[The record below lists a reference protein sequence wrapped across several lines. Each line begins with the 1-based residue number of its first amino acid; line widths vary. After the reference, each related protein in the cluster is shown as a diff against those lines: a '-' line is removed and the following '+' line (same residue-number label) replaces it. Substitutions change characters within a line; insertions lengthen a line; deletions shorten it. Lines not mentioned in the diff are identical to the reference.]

1 MANEEDFGAALL
13 RQQVGEYTNIK
24 HLDNKLEDTMKYI
37 AFMDASSMALTFG
50 VLSKQ
55 SIDNAITKKNKEH
68 ITAAYLYCNW
78 RVWKLYKTDE
88 KLAQRYQKVCDH
100 IDALIF
106 DEWKGTKQLEY
117 FIRETD

>member
-24 HLDNKLEDTMKYI
+24 HLDNKLEDKKKYI

-78 RVWKLYKTDE
+78 RVWKTYKTNE
-88 KLAQRYQKVCDH
+88 KLAQRYQEVCDH
-100 IDALIF
+100 IDALVF

>member
-1 MANEEDFGAALL
+1 MASQIDLGADIL
-13 RQQVGEYTNIK
+13 REQVGDYTNIK
-24 HLDNKLEDTMKYI
+24 NLDNDLEDMMKYLAMTDSI
-37 AFMDASSMALTFG
+37 GYALSIG
-50 VLSKQ
+50 ALSKQ
-55 SIDNAITKKNKEH
+55 AIGTALKKKDKEH

-88 KLAQRYQKVCDH
+88 KWAQCYQEVCDH
-100 IDALIF
+100 IDALVF

>member
-1 MANEEDFGAALL
+1 MASQIDLGADIL
-13 RQQVGEYTNIK
+13 REQVGDYTNIK
-24 HLDNKLEDTMKYI
+24 NLDNDLEDLMEYI
-37 AFMDASSMALTFG
+37 AMTDSIGYALPIG
-50 VLSKQ
+50 ALSKQ
-55 SIDNAITKKNKEH
+55 AISTALKKKNKVH

-88 KLAQRYQKVCDH
+88 KWAQRYQEVCDH